1 MAEVRIG
8 RLTDLGAGGGSPLLL
23 VVDDEAPIRE
33 FLSDYAEFTGF
44 RVTACASGRE
54 ALAVL
59 DRETVD
65 LALVDLRMPQ
75 IDGMEVIKAI
85 RQKAPQC
92 QVVLMSGVGSI
103 STAVE
108 AIKLGAR
115 DYLEKPFDPDTLQKL
130 LDGVRAEFES
140 RRAQG
145 PPHRGPAAPAPAAA
159 PPEAAAELFGM
170 VGGSRVMQELFGLVR
185 KVAPQVKTALI
196 IGETGTGKEL
206 VARALHRLSPR
217 HAANFVTV
225 GCAGLAEAFG
235 ESELFG
241 HQRGAFAGATDD
253 RSGAFEDAD
262 GGVLF
267 LDEISELP
275 LSLQG
280 RLLRVLEDGE
290 VARLGSHAPKKID
303 VMILAATSHDLR
315 TEMLAGRVRPDL
327 YYRLSNVTLHVP
339 PLRARKED
347 IPGLA
352 ASFVREFGQRMG
364 RPLRGLTPEAEE
376 RLQRGEWRGNV
387 RALRN
392 AVERACML
400 ADGEFVTD
408 RHLAQASEMS
418 RPPGPGR

>member
-1 MAEVRIG
+1 
-8 RLTDLGAGGGSPLLL
+8 
-23 VVDDEAPIRE
+23 
-33 FLSDYAEFTGF
+33 
-44 RVTACASGRE
+44 
-54 ALAVL
+54 
-59 DRETVD
+59 
-65 LALVDLRMPQ
+65 
-75 IDGMEVIKAI
+75 
-85 RQKAPQC
+85 
-92 QVVLMSGVGSI
+92 
-103 STAVE
+103 
-108 AIKLGAR
+108 
-115 DYLEKPFDPDTLQKL
+115 
-130 LDGVRAEFES
+130 
-140 RRAQG
+140 
-145 PPHRGPAAPAPAAA
+145 
-159 PPEAAAELFGM
+159 
-170 VGGSRVMQELFGLVR
+170 MQELFGLVR
-185 KVAPQVKTALI
+185 KVAPQVKTALV

-217 HAANFVTV
+217 SEANFVTV
-225 GCAGLAEAFG
+225 GCAGLAEALG

-275 LSLQG
+275 LALQG

-290 VARLGSHAPKKID
+290 VARLGSHTPKKID
-303 VMILAATSHDLR
+303 VIILAATSHDLR

-352 ASFVREFGQRMG
+352 ATFVREFSQRMG
-364 RPLRGLTPEAEE
+364 RPIIGLTPEAEA

-400 ADGEFVTD
+400 ADGGYVTEQ
-408 RHLAQASEMS
+408 HLTQASEMS
-418 RPPGPGR
+418 RPPGPGRGV

>member
-8 RLTDLGAGGGSPLLL
+8 RMTDLGSGGTSPLLL
-23 VVDDEAPIRE
+23 VVDDEASIRE
-33 FLSDYAEFTGF
+33 FLKDYAGFSGF
-44 RVTACASGRE
+44 RVVACSSGTE
-54 ALAVL
+54 ALAYL
-59 DRETVD
+59 DRQAVD

-75 IDGMEVIKAI
+75 IDGLEVIRAI

-92 QVVLMSGVGSI
+92 QVVLMSGVGTI

-115 DYLEKPFDPDTLQKL
+115 DYLEKPFNPDTLQAL
-130 LDGVRAEFES
+130 LDGVRKEYDARKPE
-140 RRAQG
+140 A
-145 PPHRGPAAPAPAAA
+145 AAPAPAPPA
-159 PPEAAAELFGM
+159 PAPAPRELMPELAGM
-170 VGGSRVMQELFGLVR
+170 VGNSPVMQDLFGLIR
-185 KVAPQVKTALI
+185 KVASQVKTALI

-206 VARALHRLSPR
+206 VARALHRLGPR
-217 HAANFVTV
+217 HEANFVTV
-225 GCAGLAEAFG
+225 GCAGLAETLG

-241 HQRGAFAGATDD
+241 HQPGAFPGATEP
-253 RSGAFEDAD
+253 RPGAFEEAD

-275 LSLQG
+275 IALQG

-290 VARLGSHAPKKID
+290 VARIGSHAARKID
-303 VMILAATSHDLR
+303 VVIVAATSHDLR

-347 IPGLA
+347 IPQLA
-352 ASFVREFGQRMG
+352 AMFIREFSQRMG
-364 RPLRGLTPEAEE
+364 RPLTGLTPGAETL
-376 RLQRGEWRGNV
+376 LQRGEWRGNV

-400 ADGEFVTD
+400 AEGDFVTE

>member
-1 MAEVRIG
+1 M
-8 RLTDLGAGGGSPLLL
+8 TDLDPGGTSPLLL
-23 VVDDEAPIRE
+23 VVDDEASIRE
-33 FLSDYAEFTGF
+33 FLKDYAGFSGF
-44 RVTACASGRE
+44 RVVACGSGSE
-54 ALAVL
+54 ALAYD
-59 DRETVD
+59 DRQAVD

-75 IDGMEVIKAI
+75 IDGLEVIRAI

-92 QVVLMSGVGSI
+92 QVVLMSGVGTI

-115 DYLEKPFDPDTLQKL
+115 DYLEKPFNPDTLQAL
-130 LDGVRAEFES
+130 LEGVRHEYES
-140 RRAQG
+140 RKPQ
-145 PPHRGPAAPAPAAA
+145 PAAPAA
-159 PPEAAAELFGM
+159 PVLTPELAGM
-170 VGGSRVMQELFGLVR
+170 AGGSQVMQDLFGLIR
-185 KVAPQVKTALI
+185 KVASQVTTALI

-206 VARALHRLSPR
+206 VARALHRLGPR

-225 GCAGLAEAFG
+225 GCAGLAESLG

-241 HQRGAFAGATDD
+241 HQPGAFPGATDA
-253 RSGAFEDAD
+253 RTGAFEEAD

-275 LSLQG
+275 IALQG

-290 VARLGSHAPKKID
+290 VVRLGSHSTRKID
-303 VMILAATSHDLR
+303 VVVLAATSHDLR

-347 IPGLA
+347 IPQLA
-352 ASFVREFGQRMG
+352 AAFVREFGQRMG
-364 RPLRGLTPEAEE
+364 RPLSGLTPAAETL
-376 RLQRGEWRGNV
+376 LQRGEWRGNV

-400 ADGEFVTD
+400 AEGEFVTE

-418 RPPGPGR
+418 RPQGPGR

>member
-1 MAEVRIG
+1 MAEVRVG

-23 VVDDEAPIRE
+23 VVDDEASIRE
-33 FLSDYAEFTGF
+33 FLSDYATFAGF
-44 RVTACASGRE
+44 RVTACATGPE
-54 ALAVL
+54 ALAFVE
-59 DRETVD
+59 REPVD
-65 LALVDLRMPQ
+65 LALVDFRMPQ
-75 IDGMEVIKAI
+75 IDGMAVIKAI
-85 RQKAPQC
+85 RQRAPQC

-103 STAVE
+103 ATAVE

-115 DYLEKPFDPDTLQKL
+115 DYLEKPFNPDTLQML
-130 LDGVRAEFES
+130 FDAVRAEYES
-140 RRAQG
+140 RRAQ
-145 PPHRGPAAPAPAAA
+145 PARPAPAPA
-159 PPEAAAELFGM
+159 PPPDSTDDVVGM
-170 VGGSRVMQELFGLVR
+170 VGSSRVMQELFGLVR

-225 GCAGLAEAFG
+225 GCAGLAEAVG

-253 RSGAFEDAD
+253 RSGAFEEAD

-275 LSLQG
+275 IALQG

-347 IPGLA
+347 IPALA

-364 RPLRGLTPEAEE
+364 RPLQGLTQEAEE

-400 ADGEFVTD
+400 ADGDFVTD

-418 RPPGPGR
+418 RPQGPGR